1 MTVAT
6 RRLAAAVLT
15 SAVLVLAAPWIGTI
29 RAWIQSTFPGRFGVI
44 VNALVA
50 GAIVLAAAGAAIRI
64 RANRSARYF
73 AIAAALGL
81 AIGSAAMTASPSAS
95 QNAVERFHFVSFGLI
110 TFLFYRAVQDDAG
123 EADLSL
129 FGVPVMAALLVAI
142 VDEWFQWFVPGRY
155 GEVRDIFLN
164 FAAIASGLLCSL
176 GISPPIRLWPRLR
189 SSSQRVLAATA
200 SGVVLALAMF
210 IHAVHL
216 GHAIVDPQIGTF
228 RSRYT
233 EAQLKSLAVDRQ
245 SEWRAM
251 PPPAQPPR
259 MAREDQYLA
268 EGVWHIMAR
277 NAAWENDLRT
287 SWLENQILERYFSPV
302 LDHPSY
308 AAGVSRWPEAQRRDA
323 EKRVGSADRV
333 SPFVSAA
340 ERHPIWTWSPLAC
353 WSIAL
358 GVAAVLV
365 ALARPRSIVRR

>member
-1 MTVAT
+1 MA
-6 RRLAAAVLT
+6 
-15 SAVLVLAAPWIGTI
+15 
-29 RAWIQSTFPGRFGVI
+29 PGRFGVVI
-44 VNALVA
+44 NVLVA
-50 GAIVLAAAGAAIRI
+50 GAVAAAASAALVRIGSRRAFRYGALAAAVAVAAV
-64 RANRSARYF
+64 SAV
-73 AIAAALGL
+73 L
-81 AIGSAAMTASPSAS
+81 TATPSAS

-110 TFLFYRAVQDDAG
+110 TFLFYRAVQADAG

-129 FGVPVMAALLVAI
+129 IGVPVIAALLVAI

-155 GEVRDIFLN
+155 GELRDIFLN
-164 FAAIASGLLCSL
+164 FAAIASGLLFSL
-176 GISPPIRLWPRLR
+176 GISPPVRLTPRLR

-200 SGVVLALAMF
+200 SGFVLALAMF

-228 RSRYT
+228 RSRYS

-245 SEWRAM
+245 SEWRVM

-302 LDHPSY
+302 LDTPSH
-308 AAGVSRWPEAQRRDA
+308 AAGVSRWPDAQRRDA
-323 EKRVGSADRV
+323 EKRVGSVDRM

-358 GVAAVLV
+358 GLAAVLV
-365 ALARPRSIVRR
+365 ASARPRSIVRR